1 MGGGVNPNR
10 KTKWVS
16 LRRGAPSATA
26 TPTPRPALGKSIE
39 RVAVGLPHRA
49 PIAPRAAR
57 DHRHLQHFVRHYC
70 RNCLYAVLKSL
81 TPCEPSIIPNM
92 RETDSVS
99 QNSSGLSCLK
109 TSPDSCFEKPIVLLV
124 FSPMTKAHTKPIAS
138 RHRAT
143 PAASARLGLRE
154 VDVSLFIA
162 LLMRL
167 SILFSLV

>member
-1 MGGGVNPNR
+1 MNPNR

-109 TSPDSCFEKPIVLLV
+109 TSPDWCFEKPIVSFV
-124 FSPMTKAHTKPIAS
+124 FSPMTNTHNNPMAS
-138 RHRAT
+138 RNRAI
-143 PAASARLGLRE
+143 PAAIVRLGPNGG
-154 VDVSLFIA
+154 DVSIFMFFPKA
-162 LLMRL
+162 
-167 SILFSLV
+167 